1 MNRHKPKTKN
11 EVRVIPRA
19 MKPLANGEA
28 APAGTAVLAVNVRQ
42 REQSLQVTGS
52 PATVGAL
59 AVGDRLLLLAD
70 DHRVTC
76 AGSTVKV
83 DNAAVATV
91 NGTVVGAHAIGDIIV
106 IVTDQS
112 LTYLRQNGGTWTVLD
127 PAAAIPG
134 IELTAQTATVTAGI
148 PAYTFIEPY
157 RQWQAPLSEGDTTA
171 LAALLRSSWN
181 ALSADIAAVGR
192 HRAPL
197 LARWAVRLHDDSYLW
212 MSDAVRLGDATL
224 TNADRITAI
233 VDSTNDGFIGTQATS
248 LAMTHFA
255 IDVTVTRD
263 IAAEWLPLVKS
274 IDVFVTDEAHL
285 LTSSRALDYRC
296 LTRTTG
302 GREHV
307 LEMGLS
313 RRSAQAIALELAS
326 SSWHLVATAPTASH
340 LTGADFVMPTEP
352 LSLTTS
358 QCEAVGHLPS
368 LADVTGSTSAGGRLY
383 CCTRGGDVV
392 VSHPG
397 NPLAEARRRAV
408 IGAVPLA
415 LAVVTRP
422 LYLGGFGRYPV
433 YVFSDDGIYAIPQ
446 SAAGTLGEA
455 RLVDRTVIDAAVA
468 PVEAWRDVWFVS
480 RHGHLCRLSGA
491 QVTVVQRDAGY
502 RAMAWSDAYSELWLL
517 PAAGYPLAL
526 MADGTMSRRT
536 VDAEQLYSDPRHAV
550 AVTDDGTLLDLER
563 EQEAV
568 MPVTWDSHPVALDS
582 WMGAPVGRVLWHI
595 SAPECDLTLR
605 LVGQRGVMAG
615 DADMS
620 VITVTGAVNQPLAAP
635 VVRWPS
641 RTARLVMSGTARSGS
656 LLLPAVLYR
665 S

>member
-19 MKPLANGEA
+19 MNPLANGEA

-42 REQSLQVTGS
+42 CEQSLQVTGR
-52 PATVGAL
+52 PATAGAL
-59 AVGDRLLLLAD
+59 AVGDRLLLLAGE
-70 DHRVTC
+70 HRVTC
-76 AGSTVKV
+76 AGATVKV

-106 IVTDQS
+106 IVTDQG

-134 IELTAQTATVTAGI
+134 IELTAQTATVTADI
-148 PAYTFIEPY
+148 PAYTFAEPY
-157 RQWQAPLSEGDTTA
+157 RQWQAPLSDGDTTA
-171 LAALLRSSWN
+171 LSALLRSAWN

-192 HRAPL
+192 HSAPL

-212 MSDAVRLGDATL
+212 MSDPVRLGDATL

-233 VDSTNDGFIGTQATS
+233 VDSDNNGFTGTQATS

-255 IDVTVTRD
+255 IGVTVSRD
-263 IAAEWLPLVKS
+263 IAVEWLPLVKS

-313 RRSAQAIALELAS
+313 RRSAQAIALAS
-326 SSWHLVATAPTASH
+326 SSWHLVATASAASH
-340 LTGADFVMPTEP
+340 LTGADFVMPIEP

-368 LADVTGSTSAGGRLY
+368 LAGVTGSTSAGGRLY

-392 VSHPG
+392 VSQPG
-397 NPLAEARRRAV
+397 NPLAEARRSAV
-408 IGAVPLA
+408 MGTVPLA

-422 LYLGGFGRYPV
+422 LYSGGFGRYPV

-446 SAAGTLGEA
+446 SATGTLGEA

-502 RAMAWSDAYSELWLL
+502 RAMAWSEAYSELWLL

-568 MPVTWDSHPVALDS
+568 MPVTWNSHPVALDA

-595 SAPECDLTLR
+595 SAPESDLTLR

-620 VITVTGAVNQPLAAP
+620 VITVTGAVNQPLAVP

-641 RTARLVMSGTARSGS
+641 RTVRLSLSGTARSGS
-656 LLLPAVLYR
+656 LLLPTVLYR
-665 S
+665 H